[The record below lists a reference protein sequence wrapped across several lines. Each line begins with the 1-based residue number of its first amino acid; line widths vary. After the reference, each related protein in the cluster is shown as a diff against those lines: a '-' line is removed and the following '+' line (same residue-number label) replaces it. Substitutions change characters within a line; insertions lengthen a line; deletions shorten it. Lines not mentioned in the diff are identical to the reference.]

1 LAGDE
6 FDVDLVQKFVGAS
19 ADVPPATV
27 KALVGDRLRANA
39 VYARMLEEMPR
50 CWRLNYANEFHL
62 DITPAVPHSLDGARA
77 IYVPDRRLRRWVP
90 SNPVGFRELF
100 ERRATLSVPL
110 TGLRIATRADVTAFP
125 LHFGPKGVL
134 RRLIQLL
141 KHHRDLAFQNAA
153 IVDLKPISIIITTLA
168 ARAYERLAL
177 SGATYETDY
186 DLLLAVVVDMPR
198 FIRVN
203 GAGEARHYV
212 VENETVAGENFAEKW
227 NADPNLASAFYGWH
241 GNAVAALRAIAE
253 LQGQDEVAKLTSR
266 EFGVGIGQ
274 RVLQQMKT
282 ENSSDRA
289 AGQLRVHGVLG
300 VVAQNIGS
308 STAVRSNT
316 FFGR

>member
-1 LAGDE
+1 
-6 FDVDLVQKFVGAS
+6 
-19 ADVPPATV
+19 
-27 KALVGDRLRANA
+27 
-39 VYARMLEEMPR
+39 
-50 CWRLNYANEFHL
+50 
-62 DITPAVPHSLDGARA
+62 
-77 IYVPDRRLRRWVP
+77 
-90 SNPVGFRELF
+90 
-100 ERRATLSVPL
+100 
-110 TGLRIATRADVTAFP
+110 